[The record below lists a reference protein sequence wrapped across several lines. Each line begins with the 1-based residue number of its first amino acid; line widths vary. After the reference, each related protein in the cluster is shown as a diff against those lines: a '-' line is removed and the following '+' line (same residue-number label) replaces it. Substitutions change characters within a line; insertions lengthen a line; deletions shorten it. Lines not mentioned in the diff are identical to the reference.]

1 MLLTSNNFQ
10 DIESKSVTKHFLIQE
25 ICFIIGILIIMNFG
39 IDKIIYN
46 YRNLQILEAHRG
58 LINIIS
64 LVSSIISPII
74 NMIVTSIVFDLV
86 LSLSKINIEFKTIF
100 KISCIANYINL
111 INVLLNLIKIIHN
124 YQFIEII
131 VKFNIVNVLYLIVI
145 ILMLLRFLESKKI
158 HINKNEKV
166 ILFVIP
172 GLTLLFSVFIKI

>member
-124 YQFIEII
+124 YQFIEIMDI
-131 VKFNIVNVLYLIVI
+131 
-145 ILMLLRFLESKKI
+145 S
-158 HINKNEKV
+158 
-166 ILFVIP
+166 
-172 GLTLLFSVFIKI
+172 IK

>member
-1 MLLTSNNFQ
+1 
-10 DIESKSVTKHFLIQE
+10 
-25 ICFIIGILIIMNFG
+25 
-39 IDKIIYN
+39 
-46 YRNLQILEAHRG
+46 
-58 LINIIS
+58 
-64 LVSSIISPII
+64 
-74 NMIVTSIVFDLV
+74 MIVTSIVFDLV

>member
-145 ILMLLRFLESKKI
+145 ILMLLRFWRVKKYI
-158 HINKNEKV
+158 
-166 ILFVIP
+166 
-172 GLTLLFSVFIKI
+172 